1 MHDKVELLALL
12 VLQTFRVE
20 GHGKAV
26 ITDVIY
32 TSETSSEENTSSET
46 KEKYDS
52 IKVS

>member
-1 MHDKVELLALL
+1 MRDKIALL
-12 VLQTFRVE
+12 VWQTFRVE

-32 TSETSSEENTSSET
+32 TSETSSEEKKTSLET